1 VIGLAHLNT
10 VQYLS
15 AHGFMSN
22 YYIGIDIG
30 GTNTRIVLLHGLRP
44 QRVWGLAFPTPRN
57 RKVVEAEICKK
68 ILHLANGIKLSG
80 IGVGVA
86 GVVSQKKKRVE
97 VAEHLKFL
105 EGWDPIAFF
114 SKAFRAPV
122 KMENDARCFLRAE
135 SLWGNARGKKNIL
148 GIAIGTGIGGAI
160 MIDGKIYRGT
170 HEVAGE
176 VGDLVLERGRTFETS
191 AAKMAFRR
199 WGDRNEVIGR
209 SIAGLISIVNPELI
223 VLGGGAVAKRKVSL
237 PAIKK
242 TVRRFAVTQEAAK
255 TPIVFGKLGDAAQA
269 IGAALLFADR

>member
-1 VIGLAHLNT
+1 MKY
-10 VQYLS
+10 YL
-15 AHGFMSN
+15 
-22 YYIGIDIG
+22 GIDIG

-44 QRVWGLAFPTPRN
+44 QRVRVVTFRTPRN
-57 RKVVEAEICKK
+57 RRAVEAELKKQISSICKGV
-68 ILHLANGIKLSG
+68 NLSG
-80 IGVGVA
+80 IGIGVA
-86 GVVSQKKKRVE
+86 GVVSQKNNKV
-97 VAEHLKFL
+97 VIAGHLPFLDGWNPVKFFR
-105 EGWDPIAFF
+105 A
-114 SKAFRAPV
+114 AFRVPV
-122 KMENDARCFLRAE
+122 ITENDVRCFLRAE
-135 SLWGNARGKKNIL
+135 SLWGSARGKKNVL

-160 MIDGKIYRGT
+160 MIDGKMYRGA